1 MNNTKG
7 ILLATA
13 AAALFVSSPLLAQD
27 AHPAAEGKVKCGGV
41 NACKGKAECN
51 TKADSN
57 ACKGKNECAGKGW
70 ISLTKEECET
80 KGGNVVE

>member
-1 MNNTKG
+1 MNNTKS

-27 AHPAAEGKVKCGGV
+27 VHPAAEGKVKCGGV

-51 TKADSN
+51 TSADLSG
-57 ACKGKNECAGKGW
+57 CKGKNECAGKGW
-70 ISLTKEECET
+70 VSLTKEECAA
-80 KGGNVVE
+80 KGGKVAE